1 MPRLIAALLRHGD
14 YRQLPETPSALQP
27 FPLTEMGREQSRSA
41 AGTLLQMAREMRC
54 SIDTEL
60 HSSRQLRAW
69 ESASLI
75 AENLQGDYTVQSFDA
90 LAERSMGS
98 AANLTVS
105 QIETVVREDP
115 RFEELPPDWKSSSH
129 FCLPL
134 QGAESL
140 AEAGQRVAGH
150 LVETMQQLAKRAQQD
165 TLKVFVGHGAA
176 MRHAAWQLGV
186 LELSDVARL
195 SMFHAQPVCL
205 EYAGTV
211 WRHVAGDWKVR
222 DAMAQPD

>member
-27 FPLTEMGREQSRSA
+27 FPLTDMGREQSRSA

-60 HSSRQLRAW
+60 HSSRLLRAW
-69 ESASLI
+69 ESASLV
-75 AENLQGDYTVQSFDA
+75 AENLQGDYTIQSFDA

-98 AANLTVS
+98 AAHLTVS

-115 RFEELPPDWKSSSH
+115 RFEELPPVWKSSSH

>member
-27 FPLTEMGREQSRSA
+27 FPLTDKGREQARRA
-41 AGTLLQMAREMRC
+41 AGALLQMAREMRC
-54 SIDTEL
+54 SIDSEL
-60 HSSRQLRAW
+60 HSSRLLRAW
-69 ESASLI
+69 ESATLI
-75 AENLQGDYTVQSFDA
+75 AENLQGDYAIQSFDA

-165 TLKVFVGHGAA
+165 TFKVFVGHGAA
-176 MRHAAWQLGV
+176 MRHAAWHLGV
-186 LELSDVARL
+186 LGLADVARL
-195 SMFHAQPVCL
+195 SMFHALPVCL

>member
-27 FPLTEMGREQSRSA
+27 FPLTDKGREQARRA
-41 AGTLLQMAREMRC
+41 AGALLQMAREMRC

-60 HSSRQLRAW
+60 HSSRLLRAW
-69 ESASLI
+69 ESATLI
-75 AENLQGDYTVQSFDA
+75 AENLQGDYAIQSFDA

>member
-14 YRQLPETPSALQP
+14 YQQLPDTPSALQP
-27 FPLTEMGREQSRSA
+27 FPLTDKGREQSRHA
-41 AGTLLQMAREMRC
+41 AGTLLQMARDMDC
-54 SIDTEL
+54 FIDTEL
-60 HSSRQLRAW
+60 HSSRLLRGW
-69 ESASLI
+69 ETAKIL
-75 AENLQGDYTVQSFDA
+75 AEELEGDFVVQSFDA

-98 AANLTVS
+98 AANLSVS
-105 QIETVVREDP
+105 QIEDIVRQDP
-115 RFEELPPDWKSSSH
+115 RFEELPAGWKSSSH
-129 FCLPL
+129 FRLPL

-140 AEAGQRVAGH
+140 AEAGQRVAAH
-150 LVETMQQLAKRAQQD
+150 LVESMQQLAKRARQD

-205 EYAGTV
+205 EYAGTG

>member
-14 YRQLPETPSALQP
+14 YRQLPDTPSALQP
-27 FPLTEMGREQSRSA
+27 FPLTDEGRQQARRA
-41 AGTLLQMAREMRC
+41 AGALMKMALDMGCR
-54 SIDTEL
+54 IDSEL
-60 HSSRQLRAW
+60 HSSRLLRGW
-69 ESASLI
+69 ETASILGE
-75 AENLQGDYTVQSFDA
+75 ALEGDFAIQDFDA
-90 LAERSMGS
+90 LAERSLGS
-98 AANLTVS
+98 GANLTVS
-105 QIETVVREDP
+105 QIEAVVREDP

-176 MRHAAWQLGV
+176 MRHAAWHLGV
-186 LELSDVARL
+186 LELADVARL

-205 EYAGTV
+205 EYSDAG
-211 WRHVAGDWKVR
+211 WEHVGGEWKVR
-222 DAMAQPD
+222 DTEAQLD